1 MVEANFKYAH
11 FRETQEAI
19 YQRFRTSMA
28 TLGETATSA
37 VAIAPQAG
45 FLIALRHPDDI
56 TEQATGISS
65 QMAAL
70 TPAITYDGSVLHTT
84 VSDYGLAEGRHID
97 PTSTADKATLDLLC
111 RVVSLGLKGIDFRNM
126 QQRRIYFSS
135 PLANETTVIAPGYG
149 NDALLDI
156 NESIRSAS
164 MRAGINDGQGLR
176 GAWGSH
182 MTLNRF
188 LRPMTPVEG
197 RIVAH
202 TLFAMPPIG
211 DSVPNAVD
219 VGYLSVSPKGFNFTT
234 YERFAL
240 GHQSGDRVDG

>member
-1 MVEANFKYAH
+1 MVEASFKYAH

-28 TLGETATSA
+28 TLGETATNA
-37 VAIAPQAG
+37 VAIALQGG

-56 TEQATGISS
+56 TEQAAGISS
-65 QMAAL
+65 QVAAL

-111 RVVSLGLKGIDFRNM
+111 RVVSLGLQGIDFRNM

-135 PLANETTVIAPGYG
+135 PFANEATVIAPGYG

-188 LRPMTPVEG
+188 TRTLRAGQGQDVANLLITTPPLG
-197 RIVAH
+197 
-202 TLFAMPPIG
+202 
-211 DSVPNAVD
+211 NAVPTAID
-219 VGYLSVSPKGFNFTT
+219 VGHLQVSSQGFFFTP
-234 YERFAL
+234 YERFPFSNHTA
-240 GHQSGDRVDG
+240 